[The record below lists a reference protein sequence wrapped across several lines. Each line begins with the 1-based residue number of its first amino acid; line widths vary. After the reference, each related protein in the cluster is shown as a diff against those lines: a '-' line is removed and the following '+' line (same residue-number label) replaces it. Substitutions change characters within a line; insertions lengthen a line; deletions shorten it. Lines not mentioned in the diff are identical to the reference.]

1 MAGSLDKSGIIEFF
15 LVEAGEHIQNLN
27 TGLLALEKAP
37 DDRSVIDELFR
48 AAHTL
53 KGSAA
58 MMGFQGVS
66 DVGHKAEDMLG
77 LFRSGSIPINR
88 ETLNFLFDCVDATKL
103 MVDGIASKKPEDPLI
118 IENISQSFKAI
129 VEVFRG
135 PAVAEPAE
143 NAATPAPPPPPPQAA
158 PPVIKAPEKPASLP
172 SKEELDL
179 AWENAF
185 AEEVGETSRPAK
197 APKPAAPK
205 QTAPPKP
212 RPTVPALTRPAMPT
226 VPQPPVTPKTA
237 PPATSAAASMISA
250 AVDASLQQ
258 EIEDAKK
265 SGVVEKRGVGRR
277 AADAVEVEKQFIRV
291 NIERLDNLMN
301 LVGEMVVNRNKLT
314 RQVDLIKNLR
324 DELAFSQNRLL
335 HEIRKFE
342 EKYEYTMNFQAPTL
356 TGPEQRLTD
365 QSGDFFELE
374 FDRYD
379 DFNLLSRKLTEITND
394 TNEIMIEF
402 SGFFDSF
409 ELDTAR
415 ISTITSNLQ
424 DEITQ
429 ARMVEMDRL
438 FQLFQRPVRD
448 LAQAEN
454 KKINMVVTGGDTKI
468 DKTIFE
474 IISDPIMHMVRN
486 AISHGI
492 EGPEERTRMGKEP
505 GGALILSARHDGSSI
520 VLQIEDDGRGMDPE
534 QLRQSG
540 VEKGFLTPGEAK
552 AMSDGDALNLIFRPG
567 FSTASAVGK
576 VSGRGVGMDVVTT
589 QLGKINGRIEIK
601 TEKGVGTRFI
611 IRLPLTLAIAQ
622 ALIVKVKDQEVAI
635 PMNLVEETTRF
646 SDKDIQRAAGEEM
659 INLRGA
665 LMRLMRLNTLLTAG
679 KLPKRAED
687 FRYPTL
693 ILVLADKRLALMV
706 EDIVGREEIVVK
718 SLGDYLK
725 NVRMFSGATI
735 SGEGDVR
742 LILNVA
748 HLFGEETVSTKT
760 SFVGSKEASAADAKL
775 RKPRVLVVDDS
786 ISIRK
791 YVQRF
796 LDRSG
801 YEVETATDGMN
812 ALEVLAKERYEAVV
826 TDLEMPVMHGY
837 DLIAEMKRNPVFMN
851 IPIIVLTS
859 RAGEKHRQKAIDMGA
874 QDYLVK
880 PFEEQE
886 MVEALKRLLA
896 GAALAARV

>member
-27 TGLLALEKAP
+27 SGLLALEKTP
-37 DDRSVIDELFR
+37 EDRSVIDELFR

-88 ETLNFLFDCVDATKL
+88 DTLNFLFDCVDAVKL

-118 IENISQSFKAI
+118 IENISQSFKTI
-129 VEVFRG
+129 VDASRG
-135 PAVAEPAE
+135 GAAAAPAE
-143 NAATPAPPPPPPQAA
+143 KAAAPAPQATL
-158 PPVIKAPEKPASLP
+158 PVIKAPEKPATLP
-172 SKEELDL
+172 SKEELDI
-179 AWENAF
+179 AWETAF
-185 AEEVGETSRPAK
+185 AEETGEAPRPAK
-197 APKPAAPK
+197 TSKPAVPKQASPTPPRPAAPAPPRPAAPVMAPPPSAPKQAAPKPA
-205 QTAPPKP
+205 PPS
-212 RPTVPALTRPAMPT
+212 
-226 VPQPPVTPKTA
+226 PVV
-237 PPATSAAASMISA
+237 AAATTA
-250 AVDASLQQ
+250 AADASLRR

-265 SGVVEKRGVGRR
+265 AGVVEKRVPGRR
-277 AADAVEVEKQFIRV
+277 ASDAVEVEKQFIRV

-342 EKYEYTMNFQAPTL
+342 EKYEYTMNFEAPAL
-356 TGPEQRLTD
+356 AGPDQRTAG

-394 TNEIMIEF
+394 TNEIMMEF

-409 ELDTAR
+409 ELDTGR

-492 EGPEERTRMGKEP
+492 EGPEERVRLGKEP
-505 GGALILSARHDGSSI
+505 GGSLILSARHDGSSI

-534 QLRQSG
+534 QLRRAA

-552 AMSDGDALNLIFRPG
+552 AMSDADALNLIFRPG
-567 FSTASAVGK
+567 FSTAAAVGK

-601 TEKGVGTRFI
+601 TEKGVGSRFI
-611 IRLPLTLAIAQ
+611 IRLPLTLAISQ
-622 ALIVKVKDQEVAI
+622 ALIVKVKEQEVAI
-635 PMNLVEETTRF
+635 PMNMVEETTRF
-646 SDKDIQRAAGEEM
+646 SDKDIQHAAGEEM
-659 INLRGA
+659 INLRGS
-665 LMRLMRLNTLLTAG
+665 LMRLLRLNTLLTVG
-679 KLPKRAED
+679 KLPKREKD

-693 ILVLADKRLALMV
+693 ILVLADRRLALMV

-725 NVRMFSGATI
+725 NVRIFSGASI

-748 HLFGEETVSTKT
+748 HLFGEETISTKT
-760 SFVGSKEASAADAKL
+760 SYVGGREASVAEAQL

-801 YEVETATDGMN
+801 YDVETATDGMN
-812 ALEVLAKERYEAVV
+812 ALEVLAKEKYDAVI

-837 DLIAEMKRNPVFMN
+837 DLIAEMKRNPVFMS

-886 MVEALKRLLA
+886 MIEALKRLLA
-896 GAALAARV
+896 GTALAARA